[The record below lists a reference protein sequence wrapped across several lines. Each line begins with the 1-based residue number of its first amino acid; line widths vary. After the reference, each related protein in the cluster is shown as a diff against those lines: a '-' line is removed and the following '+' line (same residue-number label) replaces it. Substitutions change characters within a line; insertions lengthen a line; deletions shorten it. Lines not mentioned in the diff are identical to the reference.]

1 MRKHKSAPFRMFQQG
16 TSRIGSSLQ
25 SSRHKPL
32 HCNARDEWTICV
44 QSVVHAIWMRFPLI
58 LFIFEGYSWLK
69 CMQRTP
75 EEQTINQCGFA
86 QCSFWNLY
94 NTLHVTWTHTHTHI
108 YGLKSTCKATVKCVE
123 IPVFPS
129 PKRQVGWKFNSVPG
143 KTYNNPHKTS

>member
-94 NTLHVTWTHTHTHI
+94 NTLHVTWTHTHT
-108 YGLKSTCKATVKCVE
+108 YLWLKKHMQSHRQMCWDPCFP
-123 IPVFPS
+123 IPKKTGWLKVQFCSWQDLQQS
-129 PKRQVGWKFNSVPG
+129 P
-143 KTYNNPHKTS
+143 